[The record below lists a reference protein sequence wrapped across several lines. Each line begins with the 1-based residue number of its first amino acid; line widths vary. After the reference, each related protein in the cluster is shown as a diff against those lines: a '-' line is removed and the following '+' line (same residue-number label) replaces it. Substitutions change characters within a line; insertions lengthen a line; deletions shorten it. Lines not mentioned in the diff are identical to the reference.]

1 MLSSSISGSFFFFLL
16 WHWFQ
21 HAALYLDLNSYS
33 LAFDEWTFKCFCTTL
48 NHYSMTQHKEKHGT
62 PSEHQAALLCC
73 AGDWAPAWA
82 HPERLCILLFGGLQ
96 KSPGY
101 GPGHLVLGFS
111 GGVILWLFLGF
122 YQKAG
127 VKDMMV
133 LKCITLLLCPNVR
146 VWNGDLIVAFI
157 VIYEY
162 QVMNTDYTEKS
173 NLFT

>member
-16 WHWFQ
+16 WNWFQ

-122 YQKAG
+122 YNKKQGWKIWWFWNVSPCCYVLMLG
-127 VKDMMV
+127 FGMV
-133 LKCITLLLCPNVR
+133 T
-146 VWNGDLIVAFI
+146 
-157 VIYEY
+157 
-162 QVMNTDYTEKS
+162 
-173 NLFT
+173 